1 MELNMPNPDA
11 KEFPDAFG
19 ISAVRQKELSECLNK
34 MVDSWQSGQLLR
46 VHHII
51 SDIAFFCQGPEEFAY
66 CVVLHMGWWQRR
78 GHELAPR
85 P

>member
-19 ISAVRQKELSECLNK
+19 ITPERQQELSKHLND
-34 MVDSWQSGQLLR
+34 MVERWIPGSLLR

-51 SDIAFFCQGPEEFAY
+51 SNIAFFCDGPEELAY
-66 CVVLHMGWWQRR
+66 CLILHMGWWQRR

-85 P
+85 

>member
-11 KEFPDAFG
+11 KDFPEAFG
-19 ISAVRQKELSECLNK
+19 ITPERQEKLSKDLDA
-34 MVDSWQSGQLLR
+34 MVKSWTPGNVLR
-46 VHHII
+46 VQHIV
-51 SDIAFFCQGPEEFAY
+51 SDIAFFCDGPEEFAY

-85 P
+85 

>member
-1 MELNMPNPDA
+1 MELNIPNPDA

-19 ISAVRQKELSECLNK
+19 ISAKRQEELSKNLDT
-34 MVDSWQSGQLLR
+34 MVNGWTTGSVLR
-46 VHHII
+46 VQHII

-85 P
+85 

>member
-1 MELNMPNPDA
+1 MELNMPNPEA

-19 ISAVRQKELSECLNK
+19 ISAERQQELSKNLDK
-34 MVDSWQSGQLLR
+34 MVNSWTPGSILR
-46 VHHII
+46 VQHII
-51 SDIAFFCQGPEEFAY
+51 FDIAFFCKGPEEFAY

-85 P
+85 

>member
-11 KEFPDAFG
+11 KDFPEAFG
-19 ISAVRQKELSECLNK
+19 ITPGRQFELSNHLDAMIN
-34 MVDSWQSGQLLR
+34 SWTPGNLLR
-46 VHHII
+46 VHHIL
-51 SDIAFFCQGPEEFAY
+51 SDIAFFCSGPEEFAY

-85 P
+85 